1 MDLSSVY
8 DAVLEGE
15 VDAAVGK
22 TKAALQAG
30 AAPDSILNE
39 ALIPA
44 MDKVGKLFEAG
55 EYFLPEMLA
64 SGLAMKSCMSELA
77 PELAKREDIQPV
89 GNVVLG
95 TVKGDVHDIGK
106 NLVGVMLEGAGFHV
120 IDLGIDVPREKF
132 VDSVGNA
139 DILGLSGLVSTT
151 IPEMGKVI
159 KALAEAGVRDKVK
172 VMVGGAPVTQEFAD
186 SIGADGFAKDAASAA
201 RKAKQLLGVE

>member
-1 MDLSSVY
+1 MDLSTVY

-15 VDAAVGK
+15 VDAAVDK

-30 AAPDSILNE
+30 AAPDAILNE

-44 MDKVGKLFEAG
+44 MDQVGKLFEAG

-64 SGLAMKSCMSELA
+64 SGLAMKSCMNELA
-77 PELAKREDIQPV
+77 PELAKRKDVQPV
-89 GNVVLG
+89 GRVVLG

-120 IDLGIDVPREKF
+120 VDLGTDVPREKF
-132 VDSVGNA
+132 VDSIGNA

-151 IPEMGKVI
+151 IPEMGNVI
-159 KALAEAGVRDKVK
+159 KALAEAGVRDGVK

-201 RKAKQLLGVE
+201 RKARELLRVE